1 MAQVWSSN
9 ALGGYSAT
17 ASIDGELRQR
27 ATKTTYFYQS
37 SPALASYGKHRS
49 ASILF
54 DKMGRVVTPLNTSGL
69 GELDM
74 IPSTTFPWVQ
84 GTLTCTEYANA
95 IEWTEKLETFAQW
108 SMGQAVARVL
118 RQDQIEGLDKVA
130 FAAYSSG
137 KVIYVTTSATTGSFT
152 TNGTPAGVATNKMA
166 TPHVK
171 DLTDYFR
178 KNSVPPLM
186 DGKYL
191 SIAHPDHTRGIKDA
205 SDFLAVNT
213 YNAPQKI
220 YASEIG
226 ECAGCRFVEE
236 NNALAS
242 PAGTNTAGFAQA
254 VYFGAD
260 NVVSGVAVA
269 PHIRWKIPAND
280 FGRDRG
286 EANYFNGGFVRVWSY
301 DTDGGEEHQIFC
313 NSQ

>member
-1 MAQVWSSN
+1 MSQVWGIN

-27 ATKTTYFYQS
+27 ATKTTYFYQA
-37 SPALASYGKHRS
+37 SPAVASYGKHRS
-49 ASILF
+49 NSILL
-54 DKMGRVVTPLNTSGL
+54 DKMGRLVTSLNTSGI
-69 GELDM
+69 GELSP

-84 GTLTCTEYANA
+84 TTLSCTEYANA
-95 IEWTEKLETFAQW
+95 VEWTEKLETFAQW

-130 FAAYSSG
+130 AAAYTGG
-137 KVIYVTTSATTGSFT
+137 KVTYVTTSATAGSFT

-171 DLTDYFR
+171 DVTDYLR
-178 KNSVPPLM
+178 KNSVPALM
-186 DGKYL
+186 DGRYL
-191 SIAHPDHTRGIKDA
+191 CIAHPDHTRGIKDS
-205 SDFLAVNT
+205 SDFLWAST
-213 YNAPQKI
+213 YNAPQKL

-226 ECAGCRFVEE
+226 EYAGVRFVEE
-236 NNALAS
+236 NNALSS

-269 PHIRWKIPAND
+269 PHIRWKIPVGD

-286 EANYFNGGFVRVWSY
+286 EANYFNGGFLKVWSY
-301 DTDGGEEHQIFC
+301 DTDGGEDHEVFA